1 MAKHIVIAVT
11 NDLVTDQRVAR
22 IADTLMD
29 TGYKITL
36 VGRMLP
42 TQLPVTREYAVK
54 RFHLLFNKGALFYA
68 NYSIRL
74 FTFLLFKKYDAVLA
88 NDLDTL
94 PGCFIA
100 AILRRKVIIYDSHE
114 YFTEVP
120 ELVNRGFQKK
130 SWLRIEQFILP
141 KIKFAYTVCESIANE
156 YKFKYNTNFN
166 VVRNLPTRKPALQTH
181 TENVLMYQGALNL
194 GRGIE
199 LMIETM
205 KYLDNYTLWIAGAG
219 DVEDELKTLVV
230 KLNLSDKVKFL
241 GRIPLNKLH
250 ALTSKAKLGLSFEE
264 DLGLNYRFALPNKLF
279 DYIQAQIPVLVS
291 DLPEMQKVVT
301 EFEVGEVLKFR
312 EPQKVAVQIM
322 EMLNNDEEKHG
333 WKKHLEKAASEL
345 CWENEK
351 MKLITIF
358 EKAIPISC

>member
-29 TGYKITL
+29 SGYKITL
-36 VGRMLP
+36 VGRMFPAQFPLS
-42 TQLPVTREYAVK
+42 REYSVK

-74 FTFLLFKKYDAVLA
+74 FFYLLFKKFDAVLS

-94 PGCFIA
+94 PGSFIA
-100 AILRRKVIIYDSHE
+100 AWLRRKVILYDSHE

-120 ELVNRGFQKK
+120 ELVNRNFQKQT
-130 SWLRIEQFILP
+130 WIGIERFILP
-141 KIKFAYTVCESIANE
+141 NIKFAYTVCESIANE
-156 YKFKYNTNFN
+156 YKLKYSTDFK
-166 VVRNLPTRKPALQTH
+166 VVRNLPTRKPALQT
-181 TENVLMYQGALNL
+181 TSENVLIYQGALNL

-205 KYLDNYTLWIAGAG
+205 QYLDDYTLWIAGAG
-219 DVEDELKTLVV
+219 DVEDDLKALTV

-241 GRIPLNKLH
+241 GRIPLNELH

-264 DLGLNYRFALPNKLF
+264 DMGLNYRFALPNKLF

-291 DLPEMQKVVT
+291 DLPEMKRVVN
-301 EFEVGEVLKFR
+301 EYRVGEVLKFR
-312 EPQKVAVQIM
+312 ESQKVAEQIL
-322 EMLNNDEEKHG
+322 EMLNNKEEWLKM
-333 WKKHLEKAASEL
+333 KRHLEKAASEL

-351 MKLITIF
+351 RKLITIF